1 MDWRPEAMALRDE
14 ILEQPAAAERLLAAA
29 DGGFEPVGR
38 MLAARRPRF
47 AVIAARGSSDNAAL
61 YAQYLFGIRNR
72 LAVALATPSAIT
84 LYGGRPSYEDALVI
98 AISQSGRS
106 PDIIAVVEEARRQGA
121 PTVVLT
127 NDTDS
132 ALAAAAD
139 HAIGIEAGPELAIAA
154 TKTYTTELLA
164 VALLSG
170 ALDGFSAAERADLER
185 VPALMTEALAVEDD
199 ARALASGHAERTRCV
214 VLGRGYCYATA
225 RELALKL
232 QEMAQLLA
240 VPYST
245 ADFEHGPMA
254 LAERGFAVL
263 AVAPS
268 GPPLD
273 AQRDVLQ
280 QLRDNHGAHVL
291 VISDD
296 AAARAIDQGL
306 ALPPGIPG
314 WLSPIVDIL
323 PGQLYAYHLT
333 AARGLD
339 PDRPRTI
346 SKVTETT

>member
-1 MDWRPEAMALRDE
+1 MALRDE
-14 ILEQPAAAERLLAAA
+14 ILEQPAAAARLLAASDA
-29 DGGFEPVGR
+29 SFAPVR
-38 MLAARRPRF
+38 AMLARRRPRF

-84 LYGGRPSYEDALVI
+84 LYGARPDYSDALVI

-106 PDIIAVVEEARRQGA
+106 PDIVAVVDEARRQGA

-127 NDTDS
+127 NDTS
-132 ALAAAAD
+132 SPLANAAD
-139 HAIGIEAGPELAIAA
+139 HAISLEAGPELATAA

-170 ALDGFSAAERADLER
+170 ALDSLSPAEQADIAGLPELMSAAL
-185 VPALMTEALAVEDD
+185 TVEPE
-199 ARALASGHAERTRCV
+199 ARAVADYHADRVRCV

-225 RELALKL
+225 REWALKL

-268 GPPLD
+268 GPPLE
-273 AQRDVLQ
+273 AQRDVLER
-280 QLRDNHGAHVL
+280 LRDDHGARVL

-296 AAARAIDQGL
+296 EAARAIDRGL
-306 ALPPGIPG
+306 ALPPGVPG
-314 WLSPIVDIL
+314 WLSPVVDIL

-333 AARGLD
+333 RARGLD

-346 SKVTETT
+346 SKVTETR